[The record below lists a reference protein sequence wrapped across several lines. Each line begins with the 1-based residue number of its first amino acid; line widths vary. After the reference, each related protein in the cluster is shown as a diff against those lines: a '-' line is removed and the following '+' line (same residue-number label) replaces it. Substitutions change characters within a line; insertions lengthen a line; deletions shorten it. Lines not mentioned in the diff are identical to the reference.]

1 MRISKANQKLQQ
13 QLAAQRQVQH
23 FGLRKLS
30 VGVVSV
36 LLSTSLYFGATS
48 VAHAANG
55 TPSVNTT
62 TVTSGVPNKASTA
75 TLPEPTASE
84 APVDDE
90 VDQKIPSSAVGLK
103 DATPGGAP
111 VDDEVDQEISSS
123 AVGLKDATPEVF
135 VTLTAAPDS
144 TAKTTPQYDIND
156 IYNFYHDKKSDISKD
171 RLQKLVDYKNNL
183 ASVTAIL
190 NLDQTAY
197 GSNWVDQALK
207 KQIASPETFTNTY
220 VDKIISTVS
229 QKLVK
234 DTNQKIDAQLVKLAA
249 LQNQYPKNPNVK
261 KAIDELTNAKA
272 MVTPDTIL
280 DANRMES
287 VIETLNKYSS
297 QNAYNKL
304 KEEAQQ
310 NPNGNNQ
317 ALDEAKKNAKAA
329 IENLTNLNQAQK
341 EAALAQVK
349 AATTVDAANDYANT
363 AKTLDGAMKD
373 LADTAT
379 NADTTSGNYTNAD
392 ADKQAVLQKAIADAQ
407 TLAKSTT
414 EAADA
419 DKVAAAK
426 QAIKDAQAALNGD
439 TKLADA
445 KTKAKETINGLTNL
459 NQAQKEAALAQVKAA
474 TTVDA
479 ANDYANT
486 AKTLDGA
493 MKDLA
498 DTATNADTTS
508 GNYTNADADKQAVLQ
523 KAIADAQTLAK
534 STTEAADA
542 DKVAAAKQAI
552 KDAQAA
558 LNGNDK
564 LAQAKT
570 KAKETINGLKNLNQ
584 AQKEAAL
591 AQVEAATTVDAA
603 NDYANT
609 ATTLDGAMKD
619 LADTAAGADTT
630 SGNYT
635 NADADKQAVLQKAIA
650 DAQTLAKS
658 TTEAADADKVTAA
671 KQAIE
676 AAQAALNGNDKLA
689 QAKTKAKETI
699 NGLKNLN
706 QAQKEAALA
715 QVEAATTVDAAND
728 YANTATT
735 LDGAMKDLADTAAGA
750 DTTSGNY
757 TNADADKQAVLQKAI
772 ADAQTL
778 AKSTTEAAD
787 ADKVTAAKQAIEA
800 AQAALN
806 GNDKLAQAKTKAN
819 ETINGL
825 KNLNQAQKE
834 AALAQVKAATTVD
847 AAKNYATTAITLDDT
862 MGALQ
867 KAVTDGNNGKVA
879 DPKYYNA
886 DATTR
891 AAYDK
896 ALSNSQAVLDDAN
909 ATQAQIDQA
918 KADLSQAAEAL
929 TGKATDKSAL
939 QATYNQ
945 ANVAAKT
952 TAYTNANNTIKHAYE
967 KALSEAQAV
976 LADAN
981 ATQAQVDLAK
991 AALDEIMALL
1001 KGASGDATVA
1011 KNSSDQSDQNGLS
1024 KAATAIDGKNTT
1036 STTSSASKQ
1045 NQLPQTGAADDASLV
1060 AAGLG
1065 LTLASM
1071 LLGLGA
1077 KLKRRQN

>member
-30 VGVVSV
+30 VGVASV
-36 LLSTSLYFGATS
+36 LLSTSLYFGAAS
-48 VAHAANG
+48 VAHAATG
-55 TPSVNTT
+55 TPSGEAASVDTE
-62 TVTSGVPNKASTA
+62 TVTSGVANQESTA
-75 TLPEPTASE
+75 TLTQSTANE

-90 VDQKIPSSAVGLK
+90 VTSAADQTPPANATTPSSAVDLK
-103 DATPGGAP
+103 DATPSVNRRVRVVAP
-111 VDDEVDQEISSS
+111 KASV
-123 AVGLKDATPEVF
+123 TP
-135 VTLTAAPDS
+135 TAASIEGADS
-144 TAKTTPQYDIND
+144 NKVAATSQYDVDD
-156 IYNFYHDKKSDISKD
+156 IYNYYHDKGSNVSKE
-171 RLQKLVDYKNNL
+171 RIQKLVDYKNNL

-190 NLDQTAY
+190 DLNQTGY
-197 GSNWVDQALK
+197 GSYWVDQALE
-207 KQIASPETFTNTY
+207 KQLAKATTLTDTF
-220 VDKIISTVS
+220 VDNLISRNGG
-229 QKLVK
+229 QLVE

-249 LQNQYPKNPNVK
+249 LQKQYPNNPDVK
-261 KAIDELTNAKA
+261 KAIDELTNAKT
-272 MVTPDTIL
+272 MVTPETIF
-280 DANRMES
+280 DANKMKT
-287 VIETLNKYSS
+287 VVKALNKYVSK
-297 QNAYNKL
+297 NAYNELEKRVQ
-304 KEEAQQ
+304 E
-310 NPNGNNQ
+310 NPDGNNQ
-317 ALDEAKKNAKAA
+317 ALDEAKKNAKTA

-341 EAALAQVK
+341 EAALAQVE
-349 AATTVDAANDYANT
+349 AATTVDEAKNYADT
-363 AKTLDGAMKD
+363 ATTLDHAMKD

-392 ADKQAVLQKAIADAQ
+392 ADKQAALQKAIADAQ
-407 TLAKSTT
+407 TLAQSTT

-419 DKVAAAK
+419 DKV
-426 QAIKDAQAALNGD
+426 
-439 TKLADA
+439 
-445 KTKAKETINGLTNL
+445 E
-459 NQAQKEAALAQVKAA
+459 
-474 TTVDA
+474 
-479 ANDYANT
+479 
-486 AKTLDGA
+486 
-493 MKDLA
+493 
-498 DTATNADTTS
+498 
-508 GNYTNADADKQAVLQ
+508 
-523 KAIADAQTLAK
+523 
-534 STTEAADA
+534 
-542 DKVAAAKQAI
+542 
-552 KDAQAA
+552 
-558 LNGNDK
+558 
-564 LAQAKT
+564 
-570 KAKETINGLKNLNQ
+570 
-584 AQKEAAL
+584 
-591 AQVEAATTVDAA
+591 
-603 NDYANT
+603 
-609 ATTLDGAMKD
+609 
-619 LADTAAGADTT
+619 
-630 SGNYT
+630 
-635 NADADKQAVLQKAIA
+635 
-650 DAQTLAKS
+650 
-658 TTEAADADKVTAA
+658 AA

-728 YANTATT
+728 YANTLTT
-735 LDGAMKDLADTAAGA
+735 LDNKMGDLKQAVDQAKQAQGT
-750 DTTSGNY
+750 GNY
-757 TNADADKQAVLQKAI
+757 TNADTAAQRALNDALTNGEDITTSGNTAAGDVEAAIKALTEAMNGLNGDEKLADAKTKAQEAIENLANLTVDQKQA
-772 ADAQTL
+772 AQ
-778 AKSTTEAAD
+778 E
-787 ADKVTAAKQAIEA
+787 AIEA
-800 AQAALN
+800 ATDPTAVSAAQGTATTLDNKMGALKQAVDQAKQAQGTGNYTNADTAAQQALN
-806 GNDKLAQAKTKAN
+806 DALTSGEGITANGNTPVDTVDAAIKTLTEAMNKLNGDTKLAATKTAVK
-819 ETINGL
+819 EVINGL
-825 KNLNQAQKE
+825 TNLNQAQKE
-834 AALAQVKAATTVD
+834 AALAQVEAATTVD
-847 AAKNYATTAITLDDT
+847 EAKNYATTAITLDDT

-896 ALSNSQAVLDDAN
+896 ALSNAQAVLDDAN

-918 KADLSQAAEAL
+918 KADLAQAAEAL

-952 TAYTNANNTIKHAYE
+952 TAYTNVNDTIKRAYE
-967 KALSEAQAV
+967 KALGEAQAV

-1024 KAATAIDGKNTT
+1024 KAATAIDGENTT

>member
-297 QNAYNKL
+297 KDAYNKL
-304 KEEAQQ
+304 EQGAQQ

-317 ALDEAKKNAKAA
+317 ALDEAKKNDKAA

-349 AATTVDAANDYANT
+349 AATTVDEANGYANT
-363 AKTLDGAMKD
+363 ATTLDGAMKD

-407 TLAKSTT
+407 TLAQSTT

-419 DKVAAAK
+419 DKV
-426 QAIKDAQAALNGD
+426 
-439 TKLADA
+439 
-445 KTKAKETINGLTNL
+445 KT
-459 NQAQKEAALAQVKAA
+459 
-474 TTVDA
+474 
-479 ANDYANT
+479 
-486 AKTLDGA
+486 
-493 MKDLA
+493 
-498 DTATNADTTS
+498 
-508 GNYTNADADKQAVLQ
+508 
-523 KAIADAQTLAK
+523 
-534 STTEAADA
+534 
-542 DKVAAAKQAI
+542 
-552 KDAQAA
+552 
-558 LNGNDK
+558 
-564 LAQAKT
+564 
-570 KAKETINGLKNLNQ
+570 
-584 AQKEAAL
+584 
-591 AQVEAATTVDAA
+591 
-603 NDYANT
+603 
-609 ATTLDGAMKD
+609 
-619 LADTAAGADTT
+619 
-630 SGNYT
+630 
-635 NADADKQAVLQKAIA
+635 
-650 DAQTLAKS
+650 
-658 TTEAADADKVTAA
+658 A

-706 QAQKEAALA
+706 QAQKEAVLA

-728 YANTATT
+728 YANTLTT
-735 LDGAMKDLADTAAGA
+735 LDNKMGDLKQAVDQAKKVKDT
-750 DTTSGNY
+750 GNY
-757 TNADADKQAVLQKAI
+757 TNADTAAQRALNDALTNGEDITTSGNTAAGDVEAAIKALTEAMNGLNGDEKLADAKTKAQEAIENLANLTVDQKQA
-772 ADAQTL
+772 AQ
-778 AKSTTEAAD
+778 E
-787 ADKVTAAKQAIEA
+787 AIEA
-800 AQAALN
+800 ATDPTAVSAAQGTATTLDNKMGALKQAVDQAKQAQGTGNYTNADTAAQQALDDALTSGEGITANGNTPVDTVDAAIKTLTEAMNKLN
-806 GNDKLAQAKTKAN
+806 GDTKLAATKTAAK
-819 ETINGL
+819 EVINGL
-825 KNLNQAQKE
+825 TNLNQAQKE
-834 AALAQVKAATTVD
+834 AALAQVEAATTVD
-847 AAKNYATTAITLDDT
+847 EAKNYATTAITLDDT

-918 KADLSQAAEAL
+918 KADLAQAAEAL

-952 TAYTNANNTIKHAYE
+952 TAYTNVNDTIKRAYE
-967 KALSEAQAV
+967 KALGEAQAV

-981 ATQAQVDLAK
+981 ATQVQVDLAK

-1024 KAATAIDGKNTT
+1024 KAATAIDGENTT

>member
-30 VGVVSV
+30 VGVASV
-36 LLSTSLYFGATS
+36 LLSTSLYFGAAS
-48 VAHAANG
+48 VAHAATG
-55 TPSVNTT
+55 TPSGEAASVDTE
-62 TVTSGVPNKASTA
+62 TVTSGVANQESTA
-75 TLPEPTASE
+75 TLTQSTANE

-90 VDQKIPSSAVGLK
+90 VTSAADQKTPSSAVDLK
-103 DATPGGAP
+103 DATPVGDRGGAP
-111 VDDEVDQEISSS
+111 AGDEVTSVADQTTPSS
-123 AVGLKDATPEVF
+123 AVDLKDARPSVNRRVALKALVKPTVASTEGADSKV
-135 VTLTAAPDS
+135 AAKS
-144 TAKTTPQYDIND
+144 QYDVDD
-156 IYNFYHDKKSDISKD
+156 IYNFYHDKSGISKD
-171 RLQKLVDYKNNL
+171 HIQKLVDYKNNL
-183 ASVTAIL
+183 ASVAAIL
-190 NLDQTAY
+190 ELDQTAY
-197 GSNWVDQALK
+197 GSNWVNQALE
-207 KQIASPETFTNTY
+207 KQVATPETFTDAY
-220 VDKIISTVS
+220 VDKIVSTIS

-234 DTNQKIDAQLVKLAA
+234 DTNQKIDAQLDKLAT
-249 LQNQYPKNPNVK
+249 LQEQYPNNLGVK

-287 VIETLNKYSS
+287 VIETLNKYS
-297 QNAYNKL
+297 
-304 KEEAQQ
+304 
-310 NPNGNNQ
+310 PGGNNQ

-329 IENLTNLNQAQK
+329 IEN
-341 EAALAQVK
+341 
-349 AATTVDAANDYANT
+349 
-363 AKTLDGAMKD
+363 
-373 LADTAT
+373 
-379 NADTTSGNYTNAD
+379 
-392 ADKQAVLQKAIADAQ
+392 
-407 TLAKSTT
+407 
-414 EAADA
+414 
-419 DKVAAAK
+419 
-426 QAIKDAQAALNGD
+426 
-439 TKLADA
+439 
-445 KTKAKETINGLTNL
+445 
-459 NQAQKEAALAQVKAA
+459 
-474 TTVDA
+474 
-479 ANDYANT
+479 
-486 AKTLDGA
+486 
-493 MKDLA
+493 
-498 DTATNADTTS
+498 
-508 GNYTNADADKQAVLQ
+508 
-523 KAIADAQTLAK
+523 
-534 STTEAADA
+534 
-542 DKVAAAKQAI
+542 
-552 KDAQAA
+552 
-558 LNGNDK
+558 
-564 LAQAKT
+564 
-570 KAKETINGLKNLNQ
+570 LKNLNQ

-619 LADTAAGADTT
+619 LADTATNADTT

-635 NADADKQAVLQKAIA
+635 NADADKQAALQKAIA
-650 DAQTLAKS
+650 AAQTLAQS
-658 TTEAADADKVTAA
+658 TTEAADADQVA
-671 KQAIE
+671 K
-676 AAQAALNGNDKLA
+676 
-689 QAKTKAKETI
+689 
-699 NGLKNLN
+699 
-706 QAQKEAALA
+706 
-715 QVEAATTVDAAND
+715 
-728 YANTATT
+728 
-735 LDGAMKDLADTAAGA
+735 
-750 DTTSGNY
+750 
-757 TNADADKQAVLQKAI
+757 
-772 ADAQTL
+772 
-778 AKSTTEAAD
+778 
-787 ADKVTAAKQAIEA
+787 AKQAIEA

-834 AALAQVKAATTVD
+834 AALAQVEAATDPAAVSAAQDTATTLDGKMGELKTAVNQAKQAQGTGNYTNADTAAQQALNDALTSGEGITANGNTPVDTVDAAIKTLTEAMNKLNGDTKLAATKTAVKEVINGLTNLNQAQKEAALAQVEAATTVD
-847 AAKNYATTAITLDDT
+847 EAKNYATTAITLDDT

-896 ALSNSQAVLDDAN
+896 ALSNAQAVLDDAN

-918 KADLSQAAEAL
+918 KADLAQAAEAL

-952 TAYTNANNTIKHAYE
+952 TAYTNANDTIKRAYE
-967 KALSEAQAV
+967 KALGEAQAV

-991 AALDEIMALL
+991 ATLDEIMALL

-1024 KAATAIDGKNTT
+1024 KAATAIDGENTT

>member
-30 VGVVSV
+30 VGVASV
-36 LLSTSLYFGATS
+36 LLSTSLYFGAAS
-48 VAHAANG
+48 VAHAATG
-55 TPSVNTT
+55 TPSGEAASVDTE
-62 TVTSGVPNKASTA
+62 TVTSGVANQESTA
-75 TLPEPTASE
+75 TLTQSTANE

-90 VDQKIPSSAVGLK
+90 VTSAADQKTPSSAVDLK
-103 DATPGGAP
+103 DATPVGDRGGAP
-111 VDDEVDQEISSS
+111 AGDEVTSVADQTTPSS
-123 AVGLKDATPEVF
+123 AVDLKDARPSVNRRVALKALVKPTVASTEGADSKV
-135 VTLTAAPDS
+135 AAKS
-144 TAKTTPQYDIND
+144 QYDVDD
-156 IYNFYHDKKSDISKD
+156 IYNFYHDKSGISKD
-171 RLQKLVDYKNNL
+171 HIQKLVDYKNNL
-183 ASVTAIL
+183 ASVAAIL
-190 NLDQTAY
+190 ELDQTAY
-197 GSNWVDQALK
+197 GSNWVNQALE
-207 KQIASPETFTNTY
+207 KQVATPETFTDAY
-220 VDKIISTVS
+220 VDKIVSTIS

-234 DTNQKIDAQLVKLAA
+234 DTNQKIDAQLDKLAT
-249 LQNQYPKNPNVK
+249 LQEQYPNNLGVK

-287 VIETLNKYSS
+287 VIETLNKYS
-297 QNAYNKL
+297 
-304 KEEAQQ
+304 
-310 NPNGNNQ
+310 PGGNNQ

-329 IENLTNLNQAQK
+329 IEN
-341 EAALAQVK
+341 
-349 AATTVDAANDYANT
+349 
-363 AKTLDGAMKD
+363 
-373 LADTAT
+373 
-379 NADTTSGNYTNAD
+379 
-392 ADKQAVLQKAIADAQ
+392 
-407 TLAKSTT
+407 
-414 EAADA
+414 
-419 DKVAAAK
+419 
-426 QAIKDAQAALNGD
+426 
-439 TKLADA
+439 
-445 KTKAKETINGLTNL
+445 
-459 NQAQKEAALAQVKAA
+459 
-474 TTVDA
+474 
-479 ANDYANT
+479 
-486 AKTLDGA
+486 
-493 MKDLA
+493 
-498 DTATNADTTS
+498 
-508 GNYTNADADKQAVLQ
+508 
-523 KAIADAQTLAK
+523 
-534 STTEAADA
+534 
-542 DKVAAAKQAI
+542 
-552 KDAQAA
+552 
-558 LNGNDK
+558 
-564 LAQAKT
+564 
-570 KAKETINGLKNLNQ
+570 LKNLNQ

-635 NADADKQAVLQKAIA
+635 NADAAKQDALQKAIA
-650 DAQTLAKS
+650 AAQTLAQS
-658 TTEAADADKVTAA
+658 TTEAADADQVA
-671 KQAIE
+671 K
-676 AAQAALNGNDKLA
+676 
-689 QAKTKAKETI
+689 
-699 NGLKNLN
+699 
-706 QAQKEAALA
+706 
-715 QVEAATTVDAAND
+715 
-728 YANTATT
+728 
-735 LDGAMKDLADTAAGA
+735 
-750 DTTSGNY
+750 
-757 TNADADKQAVLQKAI
+757 
-772 ADAQTL
+772 
-778 AKSTTEAAD
+778 
-787 ADKVTAAKQAIEA
+787 AKQAIEA

-834 AALAQVKAATTVD
+834 AALAQVEAATTVD
-847 AAKNYATTAITLDDT
+847 AANDYANTLTTLDNKMGDLKQAVDQAKKVKGTGNYTNADTAAQQALNDALTSGEGITANGNTPVDTVDAAIKTLTEAMNKLNGDTKLAATKTAVKEVINGLTNLNQAQKEAALAQVEAATTVDEAKNYATTAITLDDT

-896 ALSNSQAVLDDAN
+896 ALSNAQAVLDDAN

-918 KADLSQAAEAL
+918 KADLAQAAEAL

-952 TAYTNANNTIKHAYE
+952 TAYTNANDTIKRAYE

-991 AALDEIMALL
+991 ATLDEIMALL

-1024 KAATAIDGKNTT
+1024 KAATAIDGENTT

>member
-13 QLAAQRQVQH
+13 QLTAQRQVQH

-30 VGVVSV
+30 VGVASV

-48 VAHAANG
+48 VAHAASG
-55 TPSVNTT
+55 TPSGDVDTA
-62 TVTSGVPNKASTA
+62 TVTSGVANQASTA
-75 TLPEPTASE
+75 TLPEPAASE
-84 APVDDE
+84 APVDDKVDQKIPSSAVGHKDATLGGAPVNPVDDE
-90 VDQKIPSSAVGLK
+90 VDQKIPSSAVGHR

-111 VDDEVDQEISSS
+111 KFLI
-123 AVGLKDATPEVF
+123 
-135 VTLTAAPDS
+135 LTAAPDS

-190 NLDQTAY
+190 NLNQISY
-197 GSNWVDQALK
+197 GSKWVDQALE
-207 KQIASPETFTNTY
+207 KQIASPETFTNAY
-220 VDKIISTVS
+220 VDKIVGILS

-234 DTNQKIDAQLVKLAA
+234 DTNQKIDTQLVKLEA
-249 LQNQYPKNPNVK
+249 LQKQYPNYPDAK

-297 QNAYNKL
+297 KDAYNKL
-304 KEEAQQ
+304 EQGAQQ

-317 ALDEAKKNAKAA
+317 ALDEAKTKANET
-329 IENLTNLNQAQK
+329 INGLKNLNQAQK

-349 AATTVDAANDYANT
+349 AATTVDEAN
-363 AKTLDGAMKD
+363 G
-373 LADTAT
+373 
-379 NADTTSGNYTNAD
+379 
-392 ADKQAVLQKAIADAQ
+392 
-407 TLAKSTT
+407 
-414 EAADA
+414 
-419 DKVAAAK
+419 
-426 QAIKDAQAALNGD
+426 
-439 TKLADA
+439 
-445 KTKAKETINGLTNL
+445 
-459 NQAQKEAALAQVKAA
+459 
-474 TTVDA
+474 
-479 ANDYANT
+479 
-486 AKTLDGA
+486 
-493 MKDLA
+493 
-498 DTATNADTTS
+498 
-508 GNYTNADADKQAVLQ
+508 
-523 KAIADAQTLAK
+523 
-534 STTEAADA
+534 
-542 DKVAAAKQAI
+542 
-552 KDAQAA
+552 
-558 LNGNDK
+558 
-564 LAQAKT
+564 
-570 KAKETINGLKNLNQ
+570 
-584 AQKEAAL
+584 
-591 AQVEAATTVDAA
+591 
-603 NDYANT
+603 YANT

-635 NADADKQAVLQKAIA
+635 NADADKQDALQKAIA

-658 TTEAADADKVTAA
+658 TTEAADADKVKTA

-676 AAQAALNGNDKLA
+676 AAK
-689 QAKTKAKETI
+689 
-699 NGLKNLN
+699 
-706 QAQKEAALA
+706 
-715 QVEAATTVDAAND
+715 
-728 YANTATT
+728 
-735 LDGAMKDLADTAAGA
+735 
-750 DTTSGNY
+750 
-757 TNADADKQAVLQKAI
+757 
-772 ADAQTL
+772 
-778 AKSTTEAAD
+778 
-787 ADKVTAAKQAIEA
+787 
-800 AQAALN
+800 AALN

-834 AALAQVKAATTVD
+834 AALAQVEAATTVD
-847 AAKNYATTAITLDDT
+847 VANDYANTLTTLDNKMGDLKQAVDQAKQAQGTGNYTNADTAAQQALNDALTSGEGITANGNTPVDTVDAAIKTLTEAMNKLNGDTKLAATKTAVKEVINGLTNLNQAQKEAALAQVEAATAVDEAKNYATTAIRLDDT

-896 ALSNSQAVLDDAN
+896 ALSNAQAVLDNAN

-952 TAYTNANNTIKHAYE
+952 TAYTNANNTIKRAYE

-1045 NQLPQTGAADDASLV
+1045 NQLPQTGNTKNDAAV
-1060 AAGLG
+1060 AGLG
-1065 LTLASM
+1065 LASLLAM
-1071 LLGLGA
+1071 LGLGG
-1077 KLKRRQN
+1077 LKKKRN

>member
-13 QLAAQRQVQH
+13 QLTAQRQVQH

-30 VGVVSV
+30 VGVASV

-48 VAHAANG
+48 VAHAASG
-55 TPSVNTT
+55 TPSVNTE
-62 TVTSGVPNKASTA
+62 TVTSGVPNQASTA
-75 TLPEPTASE
+75 TLPEPAASE
-84 APVDDE
+84 APVDDKVDQRIPSSAVGHKDATLGGAPVNPVDDE
-90 VDQKIPSSAVGLK
+90 VDQKIPSSAVGHK

-111 VDDEVDQEISSS
+111 KFLI
-123 AVGLKDATPEVF
+123 
-135 VTLTAAPDS
+135 LTAAPDS

-156 IYNFYHDKKSDISKD
+156 LYNFYHDKKSDISKD

-190 NLDQTAY
+190 NLKQTDY
-197 GSNWVDQALK
+197 GSNWVDQALE
-207 KQIASPETFTNTY
+207 KQIASPETFTDAY
-220 VDKIISTVS
+220 VDRIVSTLS

-234 DTNQKIDAQLVKLAA
+234 DTKQKIDAQLVKLAA
-249 LQNQYPKNPNVK
+249 LQNQYPNNPDVK

-297 QNAYNKL
+297 KDAYNKL
-304 KEEAQQ
+304 EQEAKQ

-329 IENLTNLNQAQK
+329 IENLKNLNQAQK

-349 AATTVDAANDYANT
+349 AATTVDAANNYANT
-363 AKTLDGAMKD
+363 AKTLD
-373 LADTAT
+373 
-379 NADTTSGNYTNAD
+379 S
-392 ADKQAVLQKAIADAQ
+392 
-407 TLAKSTT
+407 
-414 EAADA
+414 
-419 DKVAAAK
+419 
-426 QAIKDAQAALNGD
+426 
-439 TKLADA
+439 
-445 KTKAKETINGLTNL
+445 
-459 NQAQKEAALAQVKAA
+459 
-474 TTVDA
+474 
-479 ANDYANT
+479 
-486 AKTLDGA
+486 
-493 MKDLA
+493 
-498 DTATNADTTS
+498 
-508 GNYTNADADKQAVLQ
+508 
-523 KAIADAQTLAK
+523 
-534 STTEAADA
+534 
-542 DKVAAAKQAI
+542 
-552 KDAQAA
+552 
-558 LNGNDK
+558 
-564 LAQAKT
+564 
-570 KAKETINGLKNLNQ
+570 
-584 AQKEAAL
+584 
-591 AQVEAATTVDAA
+591 
-603 NDYANT
+603 
-609 ATTLDGAMKD
+609 AMKD

-635 NADADKQAVLQKAIA
+635 NADADKQAALQKAIA
-650 DAQTLAKS
+650 DAQTLAQS
-658 TTEAADADKVTAA
+658 TTEAADADKVAAA

-689 QAKTKAKETI
+689 QALDEAKKNAKA
-699 NGLKNLN
+699 
-706 QAQKEAALA
+706 
-715 QVEAATTVDAAND
+715 
-728 YANTATT
+728 
-735 LDGAMKDLADTAAGA
+735 
-750 DTTSGNY
+750 
-757 TNADADKQAVLQKAI
+757 
-772 ADAQTL
+772 
-778 AKSTTEAAD
+778 
-787 ADKVTAAKQAIEA
+787 AIE
-800 AQAALN
+800 N
-806 GNDKLAQAKTKAN
+806 
-819 ETINGL
+819 L

-847 AAKNYATTAITLDDT
+847 EAKNYATTAITLDDT

-896 ALSNSQAVLDDAN
+896 ALSNAQAVLDDAN

-952 TAYTNANNTIKHAYE
+952 TAYTNANNTIKRAYE

-991 AALDEIMALL
+991 AALDDIMALL

-1045 NQLPQTGAADDASLV
+1045 NQLPQTGNTKNDAAV
-1060 AAGLG
+1060 AGLG
-1065 LTLASM
+1065 LASLLAM
-1071 LLGLGA
+1071 LGLGG
-1077 KLKRRQN
+1077 LKKKRN

>member
-55 TPSVNTT
+55 TPSVNTE
-62 TVTSGVPNKASTA
+62 TVTSGVPNQASTA

-84 APVDDE
+84 APVDDKVDQKIPSSAVGLKDATLGGAPVNPVDDE

-111 VDDEVDQEISSS
+111 
-123 AVGLKDATPEVF
+123 KVF

-197 GSNWVDQALK
+197 GSNWVDQALE
-207 KQIASPETFTNTY
+207 KQIASPETFTDAY
-220 VDKIISTVS
+220 VDKIVGTIS

-234 DTNQKIDAQLVKLAA
+234 DTNQKIDAQLVKLEA
-249 LQNQYPKNPNVK
+249 LQKQYPNNPDVK

-297 QNAYNKL
+297 KDAYNKL
-304 KEEAQQ
+304 EQGAQQ

-363 AKTLDGAMKD
+363 A
-373 LADTAT
+373 
-379 NADTTSGNYTNAD
+379 
-392 ADKQAVLQKAIADAQ
+392 
-407 TLAKSTT
+407 
-414 EAADA
+414 
-419 DKVAAAK
+419 
-426 QAIKDAQAALNGD
+426 
-439 TKLADA
+439 
-445 KTKAKETINGLTNL
+445 
-459 NQAQKEAALAQVKAA
+459 
-474 TTVDA
+474 
-479 ANDYANT
+479 
-486 AKTLDGA
+486 
-493 MKDLA
+493 
-498 DTATNADTTS
+498 
-508 GNYTNADADKQAVLQ
+508 
-523 KAIADAQTLAK
+523 
-534 STTEAADA
+534 
-542 DKVAAAKQAI
+542 
-552 KDAQAA
+552 
-558 LNGNDK
+558 
-564 LAQAKT
+564 
-570 KAKETINGLKNLNQ
+570 
-584 AQKEAAL
+584 
-591 AQVEAATTVDAA
+591 
-603 NDYANT
+603 
-609 ATTLDGAMKD
+609 TTLDGAMKD

-635 NADADKQAVLQKAIA
+635 NADADKQAALQKAIA
-650 DAQTLAKS
+650 DAQTLAQSK
-658 TTEAADADKVTAA
+658 TEAADADKVA
-671 KQAIE
+671 
-676 AAQAALNGNDKLA
+676 
-689 QAKTKAKETI
+689 
-699 NGLKNLN
+699 
-706 QAQKEAALA
+706 
-715 QVEAATTVDAAND
+715 
-728 YANTATT
+728 
-735 LDGAMKDLADTAAGA
+735 
-750 DTTSGNY
+750 
-757 TNADADKQAVLQKAI
+757 
-772 ADAQTL
+772 
-778 AKSTTEAAD
+778 
-787 ADKVTAAKQAIEA
+787 AAKQAIEA

-847 AAKNYATTAITLDDT
+847 EAKNYATTAITLDDT

-896 ALSNSQAVLDDAN
+896 ALSNAQAVLDDAN

-952 TAYTNANNTIKHAYE
+952 TAYTNANNTIKRAYE

-1011 KNSSDQSDQNGLS
+1011 KKSSDQSDQNGLS

-1045 NQLPQTGAADDASLV
+1045 NQLPQAGNTKNDAAV
-1060 AAGLG
+1060 AGLG
-1065 LTLASM
+1065 LAGLLTM
-1071 LLGLGA
+1071 LGLGG
-1077 KLKRRQN
+1077 LKKKRN

>member
-30 VGVVSV
+30 VGVASV
-36 LLSTSLYFGATS
+36 LLSTSLYFGAAS
-48 VAHAANG
+48 VAHAATG
-55 TPSVNTT
+55 TPSGEAASVDTE
-62 TVTSGVPNKASTA
+62 TVTSGVANQESTA
-75 TLPEPTASE
+75 TLTQSTANE

-90 VDQKIPSSAVGLK
+90 VTSAADQTPPANATTPSSAVDLK
-103 DATPGGAP
+103 DATPSVNRRVRVVAP
-111 VDDEVDQEISSS
+111 KASV
-123 AVGLKDATPEVF
+123 TP
-135 VTLTAAPDS
+135 TAASIEGADS
-144 TAKTTPQYDIND
+144 NKVAATSQYDVDD
-156 IYNFYHDKKSDISKD
+156 IYNYYHDKGSNVSKE
-171 RLQKLVDYKNNL
+171 RIQKLVDYKNNL

-190 NLDQTAY
+190 DLNQTGY
-197 GSNWVDQALK
+197 GSYWVDQALE
-207 KQIASPETFTNTY
+207 KQLAKATTLTDTF
-220 VDKIISTVS
+220 VDNLISRNGG
-229 QKLVK
+229 QLVE

-249 LQNQYPKNPNVK
+249 LQKQYPNNPDVK
-261 KAIDELTNAKA
+261 KAIDELTNAKT
-272 MVTPDTIL
+272 MVTPETIF
-280 DANRMES
+280 DANKMET
-287 VIETLNKYSS
+287 VVKALNKYVSK
-297 QNAYNKL
+297 NAYNELEKRVQ
-304 KEEAQQ
+304 E
-310 NPNGNNQ
+310 NPDGNNQ
-317 ALDEAKKNAKAA
+317 ALDEAKKNAKTA

-341 EAALAQVK
+341 EAALAQVE
-349 AATTVDAANDYANT
+349 AATTVDEAKNYADT
-363 AKTLDGAMKD
+363 ATTLDHAMKD
-373 LADTAT
+373 LADTAVG
-379 NADTTSGNYTNAD
+379 ADTTSGNYTNAD
-392 ADKQAVLQKAIADAQ
+392 ADKQAALQKAIADAQ

-426 QAIKDAQAALNGD
+426 QAIEAAQAALNGD

-445 KTKAKETINGLTNL
+445 KTKAKETINGLKNL
-459 NQAQKEAALAQVKAA
+459 NQAQKEAVLAQVEAA

-486 AKTLDGA
+486 LTTLDNKMG
-493 MKDLA
+493 DLKQA
-498 DTATNADTTS
+498 VDQAKKVKGT
-508 GNYTNADADKQAVLQ
+508 GNYTNADTAAQQALNDALTSGEGITANGNTPVDTVDA
-523 KAIADAQTLAK
+523 AIKTL
-534 STTEAADA
+534 TEAMNKLNGDTKLAA
-542 DKVAAAKQAI
+542 TKAAAKEI
-552 KDAQAA
+552 
-558 LNGNDK
+558 
-564 LAQAKT
+564 
-570 KAKETINGLKNLNQ
+570 INGLTNLNQ

-591 AQVEAATTVDAA
+591 AQVEAATTVD
-603 NDYANT
+603 
-609 ATTLDGAMKD
+609 
-619 LADTAAGADTT
+619 
-630 SGNYT
+630 
-635 NADADKQAVLQKAIA
+635 
-650 DAQTLAKS
+650 
-658 TTEAADADKVTAA
+658 E
-671 KQAIE
+671 
-676 AAQAALNGNDKLA
+676 
-689 QAKTKAKETI
+689 
-699 NGLKNLN
+699 
-706 QAQKEAALA
+706 
-715 QVEAATTVDAAND
+715 
-728 YANTATT
+728 
-735 LDGAMKDLADTAAGA
+735 
-750 DTTSGNY
+750 
-757 TNADADKQAVLQKAI
+757 
-772 ADAQTL
+772 
-778 AKSTTEAAD
+778 
-787 ADKVTAAKQAIEA
+787 
-800 AQAALN
+800 
-806 GNDKLAQAKTKAN
+806 
-819 ETINGL
+819 
-825 KNLNQAQKE
+825 
-834 AALAQVKAATTVD
+834 
-847 AAKNYATTAITLDDT
+847 AKNYATTAITLDDT

-896 ALSNSQAVLDDAN
+896 ALSNAQAVLDDAN

-918 KADLSQAAEAL
+918 KADLAQAAEAL

-952 TAYTNANNTIKHAYE
+952 TAYTNVNDTIKRAYE
-967 KALSEAQAV
+967 KALGEAQAV

>member
-13 QLAAQRQVQH
+13 QLTAQRQVQH

-30 VGVVSV
+30 VGVASV

-48 VAHAANG
+48 VAHAASG
-55 TPSVNTT
+55 TPSVNTE
-62 TVTSGVPNKASTA
+62 TVTSGVPNQASTA
-75 TLPEPTASE
+75 TLPEPAASE
-84 APVDDE
+84 APVDDKVDQRIPSSAVGHKDATLGGAPVNPVDDE
-90 VDQKIPSSAVGLK
+90 VDQKIPSSAVGHK

-111 VDDEVDQEISSS
+111 KFLI
-123 AVGLKDATPEVF
+123 
-135 VTLTAAPDS
+135 LTAAPDS

-156 IYNFYHDKKSDISKD
+156 LYNFYHDKKSDISKD

-190 NLDQTAY
+190 NLKQTDY
-197 GSNWVDQALK
+197 GSNWVDQALE
-207 KQIASPETFTNTY
+207 KQIAIPETFTDAY
-220 VDKIISTVS
+220 VDRIVSTLS

-234 DTNQKIDAQLVKLAA
+234 DTKQKIDAQLVKLAA
-249 LQNQYPKNPNVK
+249 LQNQYPNNPDVK

-297 QNAYNKL
+297 KDAYNKL
-304 KEEAQQ
+304 EQEAKQ

-329 IENLTNLNQAQK
+329 IENLKNLNQAQK

-349 AATTVDAANDYANT
+349 AATTVDAANNYANT
-363 AKTLDGAMKD
+363 AKTLD
-373 LADTAT
+373 
-379 NADTTSGNYTNAD
+379 S
-392 ADKQAVLQKAIADAQ
+392 
-407 TLAKSTT
+407 
-414 EAADA
+414 
-419 DKVAAAK
+419 
-426 QAIKDAQAALNGD
+426 
-439 TKLADA
+439 
-445 KTKAKETINGLTNL
+445 
-459 NQAQKEAALAQVKAA
+459 
-474 TTVDA
+474 
-479 ANDYANT
+479 
-486 AKTLDGA
+486 
-493 MKDLA
+493 
-498 DTATNADTTS
+498 
-508 GNYTNADADKQAVLQ
+508 
-523 KAIADAQTLAK
+523 
-534 STTEAADA
+534 
-542 DKVAAAKQAI
+542 
-552 KDAQAA
+552 
-558 LNGNDK
+558 
-564 LAQAKT
+564 
-570 KAKETINGLKNLNQ
+570 
-584 AQKEAAL
+584 
-591 AQVEAATTVDAA
+591 
-603 NDYANT
+603 
-609 ATTLDGAMKD
+609 AMKD

-635 NADADKQAVLQKAIA
+635 NADADKQAALQKAIA
-650 DAQTLAKS
+650 DAQTLAQS
-658 TTEAADADKVTAA
+658 TTEAADADKVAAA

-676 AAQAALNGNDKLA
+676 DAQAALNGNDKLA
-689 QAKTKAKETI
+689 QALDEAKKNAKA
-699 NGLKNLN
+699 
-706 QAQKEAALA
+706 
-715 QVEAATTVDAAND
+715 
-728 YANTATT
+728 
-735 LDGAMKDLADTAAGA
+735 
-750 DTTSGNY
+750 
-757 TNADADKQAVLQKAI
+757 
-772 ADAQTL
+772 
-778 AKSTTEAAD
+778 
-787 ADKVTAAKQAIEA
+787 AIE
-800 AQAALN
+800 N
-806 GNDKLAQAKTKAN
+806 
-819 ETINGL
+819 L

-847 AAKNYATTAITLDDT
+847 EAKNYATTAITLDDT

-896 ALSNSQAVLDDAN
+896 ALSNAQAVLDDAN

-952 TAYTNANNTIKHAYE
+952 TAYTNANNTIKRAYE

-991 AALDEIMALL
+991 AALDDIMALL

-1045 NQLPQTGAADDASLV
+1045 NQLPQTGNTKNDAAV
-1060 AAGLG
+1060 AGLG
-1065 LTLASM
+1065 LASLLAM
-1071 LLGLGA
+1071 LGLGG
-1077 KLKRRQN
+1077 LKKKRN

>member
-55 TPSVNTT
+55 TPSVNTE
-62 TVTSGVPNKASTA
+62 TVTSGVPNQASTA

-84 APVDDE
+84 APVDDKVDQKIPSSAVGLKDATLGGAPVNPVDDE

-111 VDDEVDQEISSS
+111 
-123 AVGLKDATPEVF
+123 KVF

-197 GSNWVDQALK
+197 GSNWVDQALE
-207 KQIASPETFTNTY
+207 KQIASPETFTDAY
-220 VDKIISTVS
+220 VDKIVGTIS

-234 DTNQKIDAQLVKLAA
+234 DTNQKIDAQLVKLEA
-249 LQNQYPKNPNVK
+249 LQKQYPNNPDVK

-297 QNAYNKL
+297 KDAYNKL
-304 KEEAQQ
+304 EQGAQQ

-363 AKTLDGAMKD
+363 A
-373 LADTAT
+373 
-379 NADTTSGNYTNAD
+379 
-392 ADKQAVLQKAIADAQ
+392 
-407 TLAKSTT
+407 
-414 EAADA
+414 
-419 DKVAAAK
+419 
-426 QAIKDAQAALNGD
+426 
-439 TKLADA
+439 
-445 KTKAKETINGLTNL
+445 
-459 NQAQKEAALAQVKAA
+459 
-474 TTVDA
+474 
-479 ANDYANT
+479 
-486 AKTLDGA
+486 
-493 MKDLA
+493 
-498 DTATNADTTS
+498 
-508 GNYTNADADKQAVLQ
+508 
-523 KAIADAQTLAK
+523 
-534 STTEAADA
+534 
-542 DKVAAAKQAI
+542 
-552 KDAQAA
+552 
-558 LNGNDK
+558 
-564 LAQAKT
+564 
-570 KAKETINGLKNLNQ
+570 
-584 AQKEAAL
+584 
-591 AQVEAATTVDAA
+591 
-603 NDYANT
+603 
-609 ATTLDGAMKD
+609 TTLDGAMKD

-635 NADADKQAVLQKAIA
+635 NADADKQAALQKAIA
-650 DAQTLAKS
+650 DAQTLAQSK
-658 TTEAADADKVTAA
+658 TEAADADKVA
-671 KQAIE
+671 
-676 AAQAALNGNDKLA
+676 
-689 QAKTKAKETI
+689 
-699 NGLKNLN
+699 
-706 QAQKEAALA
+706 
-715 QVEAATTVDAAND
+715 
-728 YANTATT
+728 
-735 LDGAMKDLADTAAGA
+735 
-750 DTTSGNY
+750 
-757 TNADADKQAVLQKAI
+757 
-772 ADAQTL
+772 
-778 AKSTTEAAD
+778 
-787 ADKVTAAKQAIEA
+787 AAKQAIEA

-847 AAKNYATTAITLDDT
+847 EAKNYATTAITLDDT

-896 ALSNSQAVLDDAN
+896 ALSNAQAVLDDAN

-952 TAYTNANNTIKHAYE
+952 TAYTNANNTIKRAYE

-1045 NQLPQTGAADDASLV
+1045 NQLPQTGNTKNDAAV
-1060 AAGLG
+1060 AGLG
-1065 LTLASM
+1065 LAGLLAM
-1071 LLGLGA
+1071 LGLGG
-1077 KLKRRQN
+1077 LKKKRN

>member
-48 VAHAANG
+48 VAHAASG
-55 TPSVNTT
+55 TPSVNTA
-62 TVTSGVPNKASTA
+62 TVTSGVANKASTA

-84 APVDDE
+84 APVDPVDDE
-90 VDQKIPSSAVGLK
+90 VTSVADQRIPGLK
-103 DATPGGAP
+103 DATPGG
-111 VDDEVDQEISSS
+111 V
-123 AVGLKDATPEVF
+123 LNVF
-135 VTLTAAPDS
+135 VTLPAAPTEVADS

-156 IYNFYHDKKSDISKD
+156 IYNFYHDKESDISKD

-190 NLDQTAY
+190 KLDQTAY
-197 GSNWVDQALK
+197 GSNWVDQALE
-207 KQIASPETFTNTY
+207 KQISSPKTFTDAY
-220 VDKIISTVS
+220 VDKIVSTLS

-234 DTNQKIDAQLVKLAA
+234 DTNQKIDAQLVKLAG
-249 LQNQYPKNPNVK
+249 LQEQYPNNPDVK

-304 KEEAQQ
+304 KEGAQQ

-363 AKTLDGAMKD
+363 ATKLDGAMKA
-373 LADTAT
+373 LADTAAG
-379 NADTTSGNYTNAD
+379 ADTTSGNYTNAD
-392 ADKQAVLQKAIADAQ
+392 ADKQAALQKAIADAQ

-419 DKVAAAK
+419 DKVA
-426 QAIKDAQAALNGD
+426 
-439 TKLADA
+439 
-445 KTKAKETINGLTNL
+445 
-459 NQAQKEAALAQVKAA
+459 
-474 TTVDA
+474 
-479 ANDYANT
+479 
-486 AKTLDGA
+486 
-493 MKDLA
+493 
-498 DTATNADTTS
+498 
-508 GNYTNADADKQAVLQ
+508 
-523 KAIADAQTLAK
+523 
-534 STTEAADA
+534 
-542 DKVAAAKQAI
+542 
-552 KDAQAA
+552 
-558 LNGNDK
+558 
-564 LAQAKT
+564 
-570 KAKETINGLKNLNQ
+570 
-584 AQKEAAL
+584 
-591 AQVEAATTVDAA
+591 
-603 NDYANT
+603 
-609 ATTLDGAMKD
+609 
-619 LADTAAGADTT
+619 
-630 SGNYT
+630 
-635 NADADKQAVLQKAIA
+635 
-650 DAQTLAKS
+650 
-658 TTEAADADKVTAA
+658 
-671 KQAIE
+671 
-676 AAQAALNGNDKLA
+676 
-689 QAKTKAKETI
+689 
-699 NGLKNLN
+699 
-706 QAQKEAALA
+706 
-715 QVEAATTVDAAND
+715 
-728 YANTATT
+728 
-735 LDGAMKDLADTAAGA
+735 
-750 DTTSGNY
+750 
-757 TNADADKQAVLQKAI
+757 
-772 ADAQTL
+772 
-778 AKSTTEAAD
+778 
-787 ADKVTAAKQAIEA
+787 AAKQAIEA

-896 ALSNSQAVLDDAN
+896 ALSNAQAVLDDAN

-952 TAYTNANNTIKHAYE
+952 TAYTNANNTIKRAYE

-1045 NQLPQTGAADDASLV
+1045 NQLPQTGNTKNDAAV
-1060 AAGLG
+1060 AGLG
-1065 LTLASM
+1065 LAGLLAM
-1071 LLGLGA
+1071 LGLGG
-1077 KLKRRQN
+1077 LKKKRN

>member
-13 QLAAQRQVQH
+13 QLTAQRQVQH

-30 VGVVSV
+30 VGVASV

-48 VAHAANG
+48 VAHAASG
-55 TPSVNTT
+55 TPSVNTE
-62 TVTSGVPNKASTA
+62 TVTSGVPNQASTA
-75 TLPEPTASE
+75 TLPEPAASE
-84 APVDDE
+84 APVDDKVDQRIPSSAVGHKDATLGGAPVNPVDDE
-90 VDQKIPSSAVGLK
+90 VDQKIPSSAVGHK

-111 VDDEVDQEISSS
+111 KFLI
-123 AVGLKDATPEVF
+123 
-135 VTLTAAPDS
+135 LTAAPDS

-156 IYNFYHDKKSDISKD
+156 LYNFYHDKKSDISKD

-190 NLDQTAY
+190 NLKQTDY
-197 GSNWVDQALK
+197 GSNWVDQALE
-207 KQIASPETFTNTY
+207 KQIAIPETFTDAY
-220 VDKIISTVS
+220 VDRIVSTLS

-234 DTNQKIDAQLVKLAA
+234 DTKQKIDAQLVKLAA
-249 LQNQYPKNPNVK
+249 LQNQYPNNPDVK

-297 QNAYNKL
+297 KDAYNKL
-304 KEEAQQ
+304 EQEAKQ

-329 IENLTNLNQAQK
+329 IENLKNLNQAQK

-363 AKTLDGAMKD
+363 A
-373 LADTAT
+373 
-379 NADTTSGNYTNAD
+379 
-392 ADKQAVLQKAIADAQ
+392 
-407 TLAKSTT
+407 
-414 EAADA
+414 
-419 DKVAAAK
+419 
-426 QAIKDAQAALNGD
+426 
-439 TKLADA
+439 TK
-445 KTKAKETINGLTNL
+445 
-459 NQAQKEAALAQVKAA
+459 
-474 TTVDA
+474 
-479 ANDYANT
+479 
-486 AKTLDGA
+486 
-493 MKDLA
+493 
-498 DTATNADTTS
+498 
-508 GNYTNADADKQAVLQ
+508 
-523 KAIADAQTLAK
+523 
-534 STTEAADA
+534 
-542 DKVAAAKQAI
+542 
-552 KDAQAA
+552 
-558 LNGNDK
+558 
-564 LAQAKT
+564 
-570 KAKETINGLKNLNQ
+570 
-584 AQKEAAL
+584 
-591 AQVEAATTVDAA
+591 
-603 NDYANT
+603 
-609 ATTLDGAMKD
+609 LDGAMKD

-635 NADADKQAVLQKAIA
+635 NADADKQAALQKAIA
-650 DAQTLAKS
+650 DAQTLAQS
-658 TTEAADADKVTAA
+658 TTEAADADKVAAA

-676 AAQAALNGNDKLA
+676 D
-689 QAKTKAKETI
+689 
-699 NGLKNLN
+699 
-706 QAQKEAALA
+706 
-715 QVEAATTVDAAND
+715 
-728 YANTATT
+728 
-735 LDGAMKDLADTAAGA
+735 
-750 DTTSGNY
+750 
-757 TNADADKQAVLQKAI
+757 
-772 ADAQTL
+772 
-778 AKSTTEAAD
+778 
-787 ADKVTAAKQAIEA
+787 

-847 AAKNYATTAITLDDT
+847 AANDYANTATKLDGAMKDLADTAAGADTTSGNYTNADADKQAALQKAIADAQTLAQSTTEAADADKVAAAKQAIEDAQAALNGNDKLAQALDEAKKNAKAAIENLKNLNQAQKEAALAQVKAATTVDEAKNYATTAITLDDT

-896 ALSNSQAVLDDAN
+896 ALSNAQAVLDDAN

-952 TAYTNANNTIKHAYE
+952 TAYTNANNTIKRAYE

-991 AALDEIMALL
+991 AALDDIMALL

-1045 NQLPQTGAADDASLV
+1045 NQLPQTGNTKNDAAV
-1060 AAGLG
+1060 AGLG
-1065 LTLASM
+1065 LASLLAM
-1071 LLGLGA
+1071 LGLGG
-1077 KLKRRQN
+1077 LKKKRN

>member
-30 VGVVSV
+30 VGVASV
-36 LLSTSLYFGATS
+36 LLSTSLYFGAAS
-48 VAHAANG
+48 VAHAATG
-55 TPSVNTT
+55 TPSGEAASVDTE
-62 TVTSGVPNKASTA
+62 TVTSGVANQESTA
-75 TLPEPTASE
+75 TLTQSTANE

-90 VDQKIPSSAVGLK
+90 VTSAADQTPPANATTPSSAVDLK
-103 DATPGGAP
+103 DATPSVNRRVRVVAP
-111 VDDEVDQEISSS
+111 KASV
-123 AVGLKDATPEVF
+123 TP
-135 VTLTAAPDS
+135 TAASIEGADS
-144 TAKTTPQYDIND
+144 NKVAATSQYDVDD
-156 IYNFYHDKKSDISKD
+156 IYNYYHDKGSNVSKE
-171 RLQKLVDYKNNL
+171 RIQKLVDYKNNL

-190 NLDQTAY
+190 DLNQTGY
-197 GSNWVDQALK
+197 GSYWVDQALE
-207 KQIASPETFTNTY
+207 KQLAKATTLTDTF
-220 VDKIISTVS
+220 VDNLISRNGG
-229 QKLVK
+229 QLVE

-249 LQNQYPKNPNVK
+249 LQKQYPNNPDVK
-261 KAIDELTNAKA
+261 KAIDELTNAKT
-272 MVTPDTIL
+272 MVTPETIF
-280 DANRMES
+280 DANKMKT
-287 VIETLNKYSS
+287 VVKALNKYVSK
-297 QNAYNKL
+297 NAYNELEKRVQ
-304 KEEAQQ
+304 E
-310 NPNGNNQ
+310 NPDGNNQ
-317 ALDEAKKNAKAA
+317 ALDEAKKNAKTA

-341 EAALAQVK
+341 EAALAQVE
-349 AATTVDAANDYANT
+349 AATTVDEAKNYADT
-363 AKTLDGAMKD
+363 ATTLDHAMKD

-392 ADKQAVLQKAIADAQ
+392 ADKQAALQKAIANAQ
-407 TLAKSTT
+407 TLAQSTT

-419 DKVAAAK
+419 DKVEAAK
-426 QAIKDAQAALNGD
+426 R
-439 TKLADA
+439 
-445 KTKAKETINGLTNL
+445 
-459 NQAQKEAALAQVKAA
+459 
-474 TTVDA
+474 
-479 ANDYANT
+479 
-486 AKTLDGA
+486 
-493 MKDLA
+493 
-498 DTATNADTTS
+498 
-508 GNYTNADADKQAVLQ
+508 
-523 KAIADAQTLAK
+523 
-534 STTEAADA
+534 
-542 DKVAAAKQAI
+542 
-552 KDAQAA
+552 
-558 LNGNDK
+558 
-564 LAQAKT
+564 
-570 KAKETINGLKNLNQ
+570 
-584 AQKEAAL
+584 
-591 AQVEAATTVDAA
+591 
-603 NDYANT
+603 
-609 ATTLDGAMKD
+609 
-619 LADTAAGADTT
+619 
-630 SGNYT
+630 
-635 NADADKQAVLQKAIA
+635 
-650 DAQTLAKS
+650 
-658 TTEAADADKVTAA
+658 
-671 KQAIE
+671 AIE

-728 YANTATT
+728 YANTLTT
-735 LDGAMKDLADTAAGA
+735 LDNKMGDLKQAVDQAKQAQGT
-750 DTTSGNY
+750 GNY
-757 TNADADKQAVLQKAI
+757 TNADTAAQRALNDALTNGEDITTSGNTAAGDVEAAIKALTEAMNGLNGDEKLADAKTKAQEAIENLANLTVDQKQA
-772 ADAQTL
+772 AQ
-778 AKSTTEAAD
+778 E
-787 ADKVTAAKQAIEA
+787 AIEA
-800 AQAALN
+800 ATDPTAVSAAQGTATTLDNKMGALKQAVDQAKQAQGTGNYTNADTAAQQALN
-806 GNDKLAQAKTKAN
+806 DALTSGEGITANGNTPVDTVDAAIKTLTEAMNKLNGDTKLAATKTAVK
-819 ETINGL
+819 EVINGL
-825 KNLNQAQKE
+825 TNLNQAQKE
-834 AALAQVKAATTVD
+834 AALAQVEAATTVD
-847 AAKNYATTAITLDDT
+847 EAKNYATTAITLDDT

-896 ALSNSQAVLDDAN
+896 ALSNAQAVLDDAN

-952 TAYTNANNTIKHAYE
+952 TAYTNVNDTIKRAYE
-967 KALSEAQAV
+967 KALGEAQAV

-1024 KAATAIDGKNTT
+1024 KAATAIDGENTT

>member
-30 VGVVSV
+30 VGVASV
-36 LLSTSLYFGATS
+36 LLSTSLYFGAAS
-48 VAHAANG
+48 VAHAATG
-55 TPSVNTT
+55 TPSGEAASVDTE
-62 TVTSGVPNKASTA
+62 TVTSGVANQESTA
-75 TLPEPTASE
+75 TLTQSTANE

-90 VDQKIPSSAVGLK
+90 VTSAADQKTPSSAVDLK
-103 DATPGGAP
+103 DATPVGDRGGAP
-111 VDDEVDQEISSS
+111 AGDEVTSVADQTTPSS
-123 AVGLKDATPEVF
+123 AVDLKDARPSVNRRVALKALVKPTVASTEGADSKV
-135 VTLTAAPDS
+135 AAKS
-144 TAKTTPQYDIND
+144 QYDVDD
-156 IYNFYHDKKSDISKD
+156 IYNFYHDKSGISKD
-171 RLQKLVDYKNNL
+171 HIQKLVDYKNNL
-183 ASVTAIL
+183 ASVAAIL
-190 NLDQTAY
+190 ELDQTAY
-197 GSNWVDQALK
+197 GSNWVNQALE
-207 KQIASPETFTNTY
+207 KQVATPETFTDAY
-220 VDKIISTVS
+220 VDKIVSTIS

-234 DTNQKIDAQLVKLAA
+234 DTNQKIDAQLDKLAT
-249 LQNQYPKNPNVK
+249 LQEQYPNNLGVK

-287 VIETLNKYSS
+287 VIETLNKYS
-297 QNAYNKL
+297 
-304 KEEAQQ
+304 
-310 NPNGNNQ
+310 PGGNNQ

-329 IENLTNLNQAQK
+329 IEN
-341 EAALAQVK
+341 
-349 AATTVDAANDYANT
+349 
-363 AKTLDGAMKD
+363 
-373 LADTAT
+373 
-379 NADTTSGNYTNAD
+379 
-392 ADKQAVLQKAIADAQ
+392 
-407 TLAKSTT
+407 
-414 EAADA
+414 
-419 DKVAAAK
+419 
-426 QAIKDAQAALNGD
+426 
-439 TKLADA
+439 
-445 KTKAKETINGLTNL
+445 
-459 NQAQKEAALAQVKAA
+459 
-474 TTVDA
+474 
-479 ANDYANT
+479 
-486 AKTLDGA
+486 
-493 MKDLA
+493 
-498 DTATNADTTS
+498 
-508 GNYTNADADKQAVLQ
+508 
-523 KAIADAQTLAK
+523 
-534 STTEAADA
+534 
-542 DKVAAAKQAI
+542 
-552 KDAQAA
+552 
-558 LNGNDK
+558 
-564 LAQAKT
+564 
-570 KAKETINGLKNLNQ
+570 LKNLNQ

-619 LADTAAGADTT
+619 LADTATNADTT

-635 NADADKQAVLQKAIA
+635 NADADKQAALQKAIA
-650 DAQTLAKS
+650 AAQTLAQS
-658 TTEAADADKVTAA
+658 TTEAADADQVAKA

-676 AAQAALNGNDKLA
+676 AAQAALNGDTKLA
-689 QAKTKAKETI
+689 AAKTKAKETI
-699 NGLKNLN
+699 NGLTNLN

-715 QVEAATTVDAAND
+715 QVEAATTVDEANG

-757 TNADADKQAVLQKAI
+757 TNADAAKQDALQKAI
-772 ADAQTL
+772 AAAQTL
-778 AKSTTEAAD
+778 AQSTTEAAD
-787 ADKVTAAKQAIEA
+787 ADKVEAAKQAIEA

-834 AALAQVKAATTVD
+834 AALAQVEAATDPAAVSAAQDTATTLDGKMGELKTAVNQAKQAQGTGNYTNADTAAQQALNDALTSGEGITANGNTPVDTVDAAIKTLTEAMNKLNGDTKLAATKTAVKEVINGLTNLNQAQKEAALAQVEAATTVD
-847 AAKNYATTAITLDDT
+847 EAKNYATTAITLDDT

-896 ALSNSQAVLDDAN
+896 ALSNAQAVLDDAN

-918 KADLSQAAEAL
+918 KADLAQAAEAL

-952 TAYTNANNTIKHAYE
+952 TAYTNANDTIKRAYE
-967 KALSEAQAV
+967 KALGEAQAV

-991 AALDEIMALL
+991 ATLDEIMALL

-1024 KAATAIDGKNTT
+1024 KAATAIDGENTT

>member
-1 MRISKANQKLQQ
+1 MP
-13 QLAAQRQVQH
+13 H
-23 FGLRKLS
+23 
-30 VGVVSV
+30 
-36 LLSTSLYFGATS
+36 
-48 VAHAANG
+48 
-55 TPSVNTT
+55 
-62 TVTSGVPNKASTA
+62 
-75 TLPEPTASE
+75 
-84 APVDDE
+84 
-90 VDQKIPSSAVGLK
+90 
-103 DATPGGAP
+103 PGGAP
-111 VDDEVDQEISSS
+111 VDDEVDQKISSS

-220 VDKIISTVS
+220 VDKIISTIS

-261 KAIDELTNAKA
+261 KAIDELTNEKA

-392 ADKQAVLQKAIADAQ
+392 ADKQSVLQKAIADAQ

-474 TTVDA
+474 TTVD
-479 ANDYANT
+479 
-486 AKTLDGA
+486 
-493 MKDLA
+493 
-498 DTATNADTTS
+498 
-508 GNYTNADADKQAVLQ
+508 
-523 KAIADAQTLAK
+523 
-534 STTEAADA
+534 E
-542 DKVAAAKQAI
+542 
-552 KDAQAA
+552 
-558 LNGNDK
+558 
-564 LAQAKT
+564 
-570 KAKETINGLKNLNQ
+570 
-584 AQKEAAL
+584 
-591 AQVEAATTVDAA
+591 
-603 NDYANT
+603 
-609 ATTLDGAMKD
+609 
-619 LADTAAGADTT
+619 
-630 SGNYT
+630 
-635 NADADKQAVLQKAIA
+635 
-650 DAQTLAKS
+650 
-658 TTEAADADKVTAA
+658 
-671 KQAIE
+671 
-676 AAQAALNGNDKLA
+676 
-689 QAKTKAKETI
+689 
-699 NGLKNLN
+699 
-706 QAQKEAALA
+706 
-715 QVEAATTVDAAND
+715 
-728 YANTATT
+728 
-735 LDGAMKDLADTAAGA
+735 
-750 DTTSGNY
+750 
-757 TNADADKQAVLQKAI
+757 
-772 ADAQTL
+772 
-778 AKSTTEAAD
+778 
-787 ADKVTAAKQAIEA
+787 
-800 AQAALN
+800 
-806 GNDKLAQAKTKAN
+806 
-819 ETINGL
+819 
-825 KNLNQAQKE
+825 
-834 AALAQVKAATTVD
+834 
-847 AAKNYATTAITLDDT
+847 AKNYATTAIRLDDT

-896 ALSNSQAVLDDAN
+896 ALSNAQAVLDNAN

-918 KADLSQAAEAL
+918 KADLAQAAEAL

-952 TAYTNANNTIKHAYE
+952 TAYTNANNTIKRAYE
-967 KALSEAQAV
+967 KALSEAQTV

-991 AALDEIMALL
+991 AALDDIMALL

-1011 KNSSDQSDQNGLS
+1011 KNSSGQN
-1024 KAATAIDGKNTT
+1024 N
-1036 STTSSASKQ
+1036 KQ
-1045 NQLPQTGAADDASLV
+1045 VLPQTGNTKNDAAV
-1060 AAGLG
+1060 AGLG
-1065 LTLASM
+1065 LAGLLAM
-1071 LLGLGA
+1071 LGLGG
-1077 KLKRRQN
+1077 LKKKRN